1 MLPECSAF
9 QIHKFWKG
17 EVMRKSFVGLFAALG
32 LLALCGFQKND
43 YRPVKQYTIEQ
54 FMNTTSIGGSSF
66 SHDEKAILFSSN
78 KSGIFNAY
86 TVSVAGGEPT
96 PLTDSKDNSI
106 FAISFFP
113 ADNRILYSS
122 DKGGNEVNHI
132 YVRNEDGSVR
142 DLTPVDTAKAQ
153 FYGWS
158 YDDKSFFYGC
168 NQRDKRF
175 MDVYEMEIASFTP
188 KMIYQNDKGLD
199 FGDISNDKRYFAFS
213 KSLTTNN
220 SDMYL
225 YDRESK
231 ELKYLTPHQGD
242 VQYSPATFSIDS
254 KNLYY
259 LTDEGSEFQ
268 YLKRY
273 DIAAGKSEKIE
284 ATDWDIMYA
293 YFSRHGK
300 YRVVGINNDAK
311 TEIKIYDTA
320 TNKPVAL
327 PKLPNAEITSVN
339 ISRSEKLMTFYLN
352 GSRSPNNLFMYD
364 FVTKK
369 YTRLTNTMNPEI
381 DQNDLVEANIVRY
394 KSFDGLDIPSVYYK
408 PHHIKP
414 GEKAPALIWVHGGP
428 GGQSRVGYSALIQY
442 LVNHG
447 YVTIAVNN
455 RGSSGYGKTFYK
467 MDDLKH
473 GEEDLADCAEAKKFL
488 IATGYVD
495 PDKIGIIGGSYGG
508 YMVLAGLAFR
518 PEEFAVGVDIFGVA
532 NWVRTLKSIP
542 PWWEAF
548 REALYKEM
556 GNPATDEEYL
566 RRISPL
572 YHPDKIKKPLIVLQG
587 ANDPRVLKV
596 ESDEI
601 VEAVK
606 KNGVPVEYIVF
617 PDEGHGFMKK
627 ENQIKGYK
635 AILDF
640 VDKHLKGATES
651 L

>member
-1 MLPECSAF
+1 
-9 QIHKFWKG
+9 
-17 EVMRKSFVGLFAALG
+17 MRKFSATLTVLSIGLAFWS
-32 LLALCGFQKND
+32 CQKSD

-54 FMNTTSIGGSSF
+54 FMNTTRIGGSSF
-66 SHDEKAILFSSN
+66 SPDEKTILFSSN
-78 KSGIFNAY
+78 NTGIFNAY
-86 TVSVAGGEPT
+86 TIPVRGGEPA
-96 PLTDSKDNSI
+96 PLTDSKDNSV

-113 ADNRILYSS
+113 NDNRILYSS
-122 DKGGNEVNHI
+122 DKGGNEIAHI
-132 YVRNEDGSVR
+132 YVRNEDGAVR
-142 DLTPVDTAKAQ
+142 DLTPVDTAKAM
-153 FYGWS
+153 FSEWS
-158 YDDKSFFYGC
+158 HDDQSFFYGF

-175 MDVYEMEIASFTP
+175 FDVYEMDVTTYTP
-188 KMIYQNDKGLD
+188 TMIYQNDKGLN
-199 FGDISNDKRYFAFS
+199 FGDISDDERYLAFS
-213 KSLTTNN
+213 KSMTTNN

-225 YDRESK
+225 YDRETQ
-231 ELKYLTPHQGD
+231 ELKHLTPHEGD
-242 VQYSPATFSIDS
+242 VQYSPETFSVDS
-254 KNLYY
+254 KSLYF
-259 LTDEGSEFQ
+259 LTDEGGEFQ

-273 DIAAGKSEKIE
+273 DIASGQSEKVE
-284 ATDWDIMYA
+284 AANWDILHA

-320 TNKPVAL
+320 TNQPVEL

-339 ISRSEKLMTFYLN
+339 ISRSENLMTFYLN
-352 GSRSPNNLFMYD
+352 GSRSPNNLYVYD
-364 FVTKK
+364 FATKK
-369 YTRLTNTMNPEI
+369 YAQLTNTMNPEI
-381 DQNDLVEANIVRY
+381 DQNDLAEAQVVRY
-394 KSFDGLDIPSVYYK
+394 KSFDGVEIPSVYYK
-408 PHHIKP
+408 PLHLKP
-414 GEKAPALIWVHGGP
+414 GEKAPALVWVHGGP
-428 GGQSRVGYSALIQY
+428 GGQSRVGYSPLIQY

-447 YVTIAVNN
+447 YAVIAVNN

-467 MDDLKH
+467 MDDMKH
-473 GEEDLADCAEAKKFL
+473 GEEDLSDCVEAKKFL
-488 IATGYVD
+488 TATGYID
-495 PDKIGIIGGSYGG
+495 EKKIGIIGGSYGG

-542 PWWEAF
+542 PWWESF

-572 YHPDKIKKPLIVLQG
+572 FHPDKITKPLIVLQG

-606 KNGVPVEYIVF
+606 KNGVPVEYVVF
-617 PDEGHGFMKK
+617 DDEGHGFVKK
-627 ENQIKGYK
+627 ENEIAGYK

-640 VDKHLKGATES
+640 LDKHLKGVGGEVTGTN
-651 L
+651 